1 MCVLARSRALNRRR
15 ALTRRACLPLEE
27 DILVESGGPD
37 DALTRDG
44 VRAAVLALS
53 PAERRLFTLKYVY
66 EYSGA
71 EIAGELGVA
80 EGAAHT
86 RVCRLR
92 AKLIR
97 LLRRQGITGWEA

>member
-1 MCVLARSRALNRRR
+1 M
-15 ALTRRACLPLEE
+15 
-27 DILVESGGPD
+27 
-37 DALTRDG
+37 
-44 VRAAVLALS
+44 
-53 PAERRLFTLKYVY
+53 Y